1 MAPVVLLWFA
11 ILPLISL
18 FLPVQAHAADSTGY
32 RALPDQTVGG
42 YLKSYLARLE
52 RQDAASA
59 PGRLAIDG
67 QLKRFYL
74 AMDYRPAWT
83 NLQAIA
89 RLVDVIEESAA
100 DGLTPSD
107 YHLEEIRSFSGNP
120 PESPALKA
128 RADLLM
134 TDAVFTLMWHLR
146 TGKVSPRS
154 LDTNWNI
161 ALPKPSETYDQ
172 TLMMAVMG
180 SKFPEMI
187 SALRN
192 ASSEYVTLRKAL
204 RLYRK
209 IAENGGWE
217 TVTWGPQITRVG
229 EADPRI
235 PLIRKRLVLTGDL
248 LAETAPVKSVSSS
261 ADSVKSAAGGSIPS
275 HFAASDLVYTQD
287 MFDAVS
293 AFQRRHGLSV
303 DGVIGNETLGAMN
316 MPVEERISQIRVNL
330 ERERWYSSTLG
341 SNYVMVNIPAFSV
354 VYVQDK
360 EVRWKSRVIV
370 GKPDLQTPIFGA
382 QIQSIILNPQW
393 VIPPGILVKEAIPA
407 IRKNIGYLG
416 RHQLT
421 VVDSNGKPV
430 DPAQVSWSQYSGGG
444 FPYRLVQAS
453 GDAGSLGRIKFNMP
467 NRFTVYMHDTPTK
480 PLFERSR
487 RAYSHGC
494 VRVDRPY
501 ELAEYLFRDS
511 LKWSLPKIE
520 KAINTGKTRTVPLPV
535 KVPVYFFYQTAFAD
549 GDRIGFRNDVYDR
562 DKELLEAL
570 NSSKVTRS
578 VEAALRP

>member
-11 ILPLISL
+11 LLPFISL
-18 FLPVQAHAADSTGY
+18 VLPVQAHAADSTGF
-32 RALPDQTVGG
+32 RALPDQTAGG
-42 YLKSYLARLE
+42 YMKSYLARLE
-52 RQDAASA
+52 RQDAASS
-59 PGRLAIDG
+59 PGRMEIDG
-67 QLKRFYL
+67 QLKRFYM

-83 NLQAIA
+83 NRQAIA
-89 RLVDVIEESAA
+89 RLIEVIEESAD

-107 YHLEEIRSFSGNP
+107 YHLEEIKSYAANP

-134 TDAVFTLMWHLR
+134 TDAVFSLMWHLR

-154 LDTNWNI
+154 LDSNWNI
-161 ALPKPSETYDQ
+161 AHPKPPENYDQ
-172 TLMMAVMG
+172 SLMMAVMG

-192 ASSEYVTLRKAL
+192 VSSEYVTLRKTL

-217 TVTWGPQITRVG
+217 TVTWGPQITKVG
-229 EADPRI
+229 EADPRM
-235 PLIRKRLVLTGDL
+235 PLIRKRLILTGDL
-248 LAETAPVKSVSSS
+248 SPDAAPVKSVTAS
-261 ADSVKSAAGGSIPS
+261 ADSVRSASGGSLPS
-275 HFAASDLVYTQD
+275 HFSAADLVYTQD
-287 MFDAVS
+287 IYNGVMS
-293 AFQRRHGLSV
+293 LQRRHGLSV

-316 MPVEERISQIRVNL
+316 MPVVERINQIRVNL

-341 SNYVMVNIPAFSV
+341 SNYVMVNIPSFSV

-382 QIQSIILNPQW
+382 QIQSIILNPHW

-416 RHQLT
+416 RHQLS

-430 DPAQVSWSQYSGGG
+430 DPAQVNWSQDGGGG

-501 ELAEYLFRDS
+501 ELAEHLLRDS
-511 LKWSLPKIE
+511 VKWSLPKIE
-520 KAINTGKTRTVPLPV
+520 AAINTGKTRTLPLPV
-535 KVPVYFFYQTAFAD
+535 KVPVYFFYQTVTAE
-549 GDRIGFRNDVYDR
+549 GDKVEFRHDVYDR
-562 DKELLEAL
+562 DKELLDAL
-570 NSSKVTRS
+570 NSSKGARS
-578 VEAALRP
+578 LEEALRF

>member
-11 ILPLISL
+11 LLPFISL
-18 FLPVQAHAADSTGY
+18 VLPVQAHAADSTGY
-32 RALPDQTVGG
+32 RALPDQTAGG

-52 RQDAASA
+52 RQDAASS
-59 PGRLAIDG
+59 PGRMEIGG

-83 NLQAIA
+83 NRQAIA
-89 RLVDVIEESAA
+89 RLVEVIEESAE

-107 YHLEEIRSFSGNP
+107 YHLEEIKSYAANP
-120 PESPALKA
+120 PESPVLKA

-134 TDAVFTLMWHLR
+134 TDAVFSLMWHLR
-146 TGKVSPRS
+146 SGKVSPRS
-154 LDTNWNI
+154 LDSNWNI
-161 ALPKPSETYDQ
+161 ALPKPAENYDQ

-192 ASSEYVTLRKAL
+192 ASSEYVTLRKAH

-217 TVTWGPQITRVG
+217 TVTWGPQITKVG
-229 EADPRI
+229 DVDPRM
-235 PLIRKRLVLTGDL
+235 PLIRKRLLLTGDL
-248 LAETAPVKSVSSS
+248 SASAPLMLKISSS
-261 ADSVKSAAGGSIPS
+261 ADSGKSGSNALLPS
-275 HFAASDLVYTQD
+275 HFPASDLVYTRELY
-287 MFDAVS
+287 DAVS
-293 AFQRRHGLSV
+293 AFQQRHGLSV

-316 MPVEERISQIRVNL
+316 MPVLERINQIRVNL

-341 SNYVMVNIPAFSV
+341 DNYVMVNIPSYSV
-354 VYVQDK
+354 VYVQEK

-382 QIQSIILNPQW
+382 QIQSIILNPHW

-407 IRKNIGYLG
+407 IRKNIGYLS
-416 RHQLT
+416 RHQLS
-421 VVDSNGKPV
+421 VVDSHSKPV
-430 DPAQVSWSQYSGGG
+430 DPAQVNWSQYSGGG

-494 VRVDRPY
+494 VRVDRPF
-501 ELAEYLFRDS
+501 ELAELLLRDS
-511 LKWSLPKIE
+511 VKWSLPKIE
-520 KAINTGKTRTVPLPV
+520 TAINTGKTRTVPLPV
-535 KVPVYFFYQTAFAD
+535 KVPVYFFYQTVTAE
-549 GDRIGFRNDVYDR
+549 GDKIEFRHDVYDR
-562 DKELLEAL
+562 DKELLDAL
-570 NSSKVTRS
+570 NSGKGARN
-578 VEAALRP
+578 VEEALSL